1 MMIPNRL
8 TLDDLRNM
16 SAGDVAELSA
26 EELALLQDEA
36 AVEMAAAKA
45 VRELLDRALQLKYG
59 DRARGARQFEGKDT
73 GTVRFDD
80 GTVTVVADLPKKV
93 DWDQYELAKLVERIR
108 ENGEDP
114 ADYVEIAFK
123 VPERRFTAWPAAIQA
138 AFRPAR
144 TFRTGKES
152 FQLVMSDREGG
163 R

>member
-1 MMIPNRL
+1 MMISNRL

-16 SAGDVAELSA
+16 SAGDIAELTA

-36 AVEMAAAKA
+36 AVELASAKA
-45 VRELLDRALQLKYG
+45 VRELLDRALQNKYG
-59 DRARGARQFEGKDT
+59 ERARAARQLEGKDT

-114 ADYVEIAFK
+114 ADYVEITFK
-123 VPERRFTAWPAAIQA
+123 VPERRFTAWPAAIQD

-144 TFRTGKES
+144 TFRTGKEA
-152 FQLVMSDREGG
+152 FQLVMSEREGG